1 MTATTGTRRALA
13 GVAAVSLALAFA
25 GTATG
30 PAEAAGGAF
39 PDKNRI
45 DPAALPLG
53 EAPTTLHTE
62 GRSIIDGSDTVV
74 TTVPGRLQILGRMSS
89 SYIVHA
95 RNDDGTQTLW
105 RVRYDGSA
113 LRLRDLDD
121 RTGEE
126 IRLGTYGNRIAYT
139 RDLPGRP
146 FRTRVFVL
154 RSGDGSVVDSRL
166 LRGHVEVVDF
176 AAKVLL
182 TGIQPERTV
191 WYLAN
196 RDEVTVRRGLDLL
209 TADIGHNR
217 AVVKV
222 KDLEHGFDG
231 VCLVYAPLSRP
242 KQRLWRSC
250 TDRPLSFSPDGTRM
264 VTTFIGA
271 DGPGTRKLQ
280 VRVAETNKVLA
291 TLRTGGFFVQ
301 PYWEGN
307 RSFLVH
313 TWRKGKAAILRV
325 SKDGTVERVSP
336 VVSEDVGEDN
346 LQWSFPPP
354 ESR

>member
-1 MTATTGTRRALA
+1 MTATAATRRALA
-13 GVAAVSLALAFA
+13 GLAALTLATTLA

-30 PAEAAGGAF
+30 PAEAAAGAF

-45 DPAALPLG
+45 DPASVPTG
-53 EAPTTLHTE
+53 PAPTTLHTE
-62 GRSIIDGSDTVV
+62 GRSIIDGGDTVD
-74 TTVPGRLQILGRMSS
+74 TTLPGRLQILGRFGS
-89 SYIVHA
+89 SYIVHT
-95 RNDDGTQTLW
+95 RNDDDGTQALW
-105 RVRYDGSA
+105 RVRKDGSA

-126 IRLGTYGNRIAYT
+126 IRLGSYGNRIAYT
-139 RDLPGRP
+139 EELAGRP

-182 TGIQPERTV
+182 TGIQPKRTV

-196 RDEVTVRRGLDLL
+196 RDEITVRRGLELL
-209 TADIGHNR
+209 SADIGLKR

-222 KDLEHGFDG
+222 KDLVNGWDG

-242 KQRLWRSC
+242 RQQLWRSC

-264 VTTFIGA
+264 VTTFIGS
-271 DGPGTRKLQ
+271 DGPGTGKLQ

-313 TWRKGKAAILRV
+313 TWNKGKAAILRV
-325 SKDGTVERVSP
+325 SRDGTVERVSP

-346 LQWSFPPP
+346 LQWSFPP
-354 ESR
+354 S

>member
-1 MTATTGTRRALA
+1 MTATAITRRALA
-13 GVAAVSLALAFA
+13 GVAALALAVSLA

-30 PAEAAGGAF
+30 PAEAAAGAF

-45 DPAALPLG
+45 DPASVPTG
-53 EAPTTLHTE
+53 PAPTTLHTE

-74 TTVPGRLQILGRMSS
+74 TTLPGRLQILGRASS
-89 SYIVHA
+89 SYIVLT

-105 RVRYDGSA
+105 RVSPDGSA

-126 IRLGTYGNRIAYT
+126 IRLGTYGYRIAYT

-146 FRTRVFVL
+146 FRTRLFVL

-176 AAKVLL
+176 ASKVLL
-182 TGIQPERTV
+182 TGIQPVRTL

-209 TADIGHNR
+209 SADIERKR

-222 KDLEHGFDG
+222 KDQVHGWDG
-231 VCLVYAPLSRP
+231 VCLVYAPLPRP
-242 KQRLWRSC
+242 GQQLWRSC

-271 DGPGTRKLQ
+271 DGPGTGKLQ
-280 VRVAETNKVLA
+280 VRVAETNRVLA

-313 TWRKGKAAILRV
+313 TWHKGKAAILRV

-336 VVSEDVGEDN
+336 VVSEDVGEDD
-346 LQWSFPPP
+346 LQWSFPPA
-354 ESR
+354 